1 MTAIGVILGIFLT
14 LGLMIGVP
22 YYSFSY
28 LHTTLELGIFK
39 SIVIVFIA
47 YIIVIPLLGYIYKII
62 VGTRR

>member
-22 YYSFSY
+22 YYSVSY
-28 LHTTLELGIFK
+28 LHTTLGLGIFE

-47 YIIVIPLLGYIYKII
+47 YIIVIPLIGYIHKIM
-62 VGTRR
+62 VDAGR